1 MDYITIKGGAECVN
15 RSGYLKN
22 TLPVLRAARSWTQ
35 QELADRLG
43 VSRQTIVSIEAN
55 RYNPSLILAFEI
67 AKLFEVDINKVFQ
80 YELREDSQ

>member
-1 MDYITIKGGAECVN
+1 MN

-22 TLPVLRAARSWTQ
+22 TLPVLRAARRWTQ

-43 VSRQTIVSIEAN
+43 VSRQTIISIEAN

-67 AKLFEVDINKVFQ
+67 ARLFEVDINEVFQ
-80 YELREDSQ
+80 YELEGESQ